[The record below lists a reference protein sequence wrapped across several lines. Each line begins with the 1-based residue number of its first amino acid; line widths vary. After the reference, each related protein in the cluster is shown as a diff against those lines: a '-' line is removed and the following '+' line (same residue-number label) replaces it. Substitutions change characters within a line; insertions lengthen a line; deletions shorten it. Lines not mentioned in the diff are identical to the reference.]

1 MKKTTLK
8 TLLLGLLMTV
18 GASSAWA
25 QETLYERGYE
35 TAWATTDVGDGAWSN
50 GTVTE
55 GVDGNISLA
64 YNNSGIES
72 AFTLTPTEKS
82 IVTLEATITG
92 GGASGRD
99 SSYDYIGMGGIML
112 KLNAQNKTSFINVD
126 GTDTSLGLNGRSW
139 SGTVK
144 FVIDQ
149 ATGSISYDIA
159 GKTGT
164 AVSTTAIS
172 NIKIGHFRGGR
183 ENYAST
189 FTLSKIKVTEEVQ
202 TVETAD
208 YKVVWAAGG
217 TTIKEETR
225 QGVIGTTPVLS
236 SADVAA
242 FMDGEVKYVYESDDL
257 EGSVIAADGST
268 VITINYHQAA
278 TYNYTVVASDGENVL
293 STVATG
299 TCLEEDVVTV
309 PFSQYQLSGTTLY
322 NIAAN
327 SGDWYRV
334 SFTPIED
341 NYTHTLSYTN
351 GTVENVV
358 FFTEAENIEGVT
370 TASYTSRASNGAVAY
385 AAESKVITTLEPG
398 KYQIFVR
405 GVNGNAASRALKIKA
420 NGTEVFA
427 FDIAN
432 GTNQTGNSEE
442 FSLGDTSE
450 LTFTCDGSSASGLDW
465 LYIVKTGDVDVT
477 PYTVKYVS
485 TEGNELKESTTHTG
499 FSGEA
504 ITLAETDKE
513 TIWVDDVKYI
523 YASDDAEGKTAVE
536 GTVVTITFRVAENKP
551 YTIVAVDAEGATV
564 ATVAESTVTEGE
576 TTSATFSK
584 YVQGTDGTWYE
595 LAAPYKM
602 DVVEGENKVV
612 CTAATADFDYF
623 YEAEGLKT
631 TRSAASFS
639 ESTSLSN
646 SYGFGMAANH
656 ALYTKEAVPAG
667 VYTIYAS
674 GLSRRS
680 GSTNIKLNLRDAAG
694 NEIET
699 GKTLTWT
706 NADKETVEMTAE
718 GVEVPEGFSL
728 SLHEATGYNS
738 VTYLDYITLKKTADF
753 SGKVEYY
760 GDANGDGS
768 VDISD
773 VVAVVNYIL
782 NGGATGTFASENA
795 DVNTDGTV
803 DISDVVGVVNMILNG
818 EVKPRAV
825 VAE

>member
-8 TLLLGLLMTV
+8 TLLLLLVMLTGVSNAWSAGYNRTLTEDLEVSGYKLKAFYDFQNNSPEVLPTSGDLRYRPYEKGGYWGLHNYGSGGRSGTATISVAEGDILIVQNYSGTTSTTINR
-18 GASSAWA
+18 GSIN
-25 QETLYERGYE
+25 ETLTSSTGYQVFNITS
-35 TAWATTDVGDGAWSN
+35 TAD
-50 GTVTE
+50 
-55 GVDGNISLA
+55 
-64 YNNSGIES
+64 
-72 AFTLTPTEKS
+72 
-82 IVTLEATITG
+82 
-92 GGASGRD
+92 
-99 SSYDYIGMGGIML
+99 
-112 KLNAQNKTSFINVD
+112 
-126 GTDTSLGLNGRSW
+126 
-139 SGTVK
+139 
-144 FVIDQ
+144 
-149 ATGSISYDIA
+149 DI
-159 GKTGT
+159 
-164 AVSTTAIS
+164 
-172 NIKIGHFRGGR
+172 
-183 ENYAST
+183 T
-189 FTLSKIKVTEEVQ
+189 FTAPRGNGIVAALVMEKDASVA
-202 TVETAD
+202 TAD
-208 YKVVWAAGG
+208 
-217 TTIKEETR
+217 
-225 QGVIGTTPVLS
+225 
-236 SADVAA
+236 
-242 FMDGEVKYVYESDDL
+242 F
-257 EGSVIAADGST
+257 
-268 VITINYHQAA
+268 TINYV
-278 TYNYTVVASDGENVL
+278 YNGETIQTSTGNAPVGDEITADSPIYVENVKYFIEDGETISMTLVAEAASNVL
-293 STVATG
+293 NVNLRVANTYSYTLNATNG
-299 TCLEEDVVTV
+299 ADVDFGELASGSDYEGNVVTI
-309 PFSQYQLSGTTLY
+309 PFSQFILDGTTLY
-322 NIAAN
+322 GIANN
-327 SGDWYRV
+327 SSDWYRET
-334 SFTPIED
+334 FTLTED
-341 NYTHTLSYTN
+341 NFTKTLEYNKSVT
-351 GTVENVV
+351 ENVV
-358 FFTEAENIEGVT
+358 FFTEAENIEGLT
-370 TASYTSRASNGAVAY
+370 TAGSYPNRASNGIIAY
-385 AAESKVITTLEPG
+385 TQSGGTDYIYKPVTTLEPG

-405 GVNGNAASRALKIKA
+405 GLNGNAASRALKFKA

-450 LTFTCDGSSASGLDW
+450 LTFTCEGSSSSGLDW

-504 ITLAETDKE
+504 ITLAETVKE

-523 YASDDAEGKTAVE
+523 YASDDSEGKTAVE

-551 YTIVAVDAEGATV
+551 YTIVAVDAEGTTV

-602 DVVEGENKVV
+602 DIVEGENKVV

-631 TRSAASFS
+631 TRSAATSS
-639 ESTSLSN
+639 SSTSLSN
-646 SYGFGMAANH
+646 SYGFGMYAGE
-656 ALYTKEAVPAG
+656 ALYTKETVPAG

-706 NADKETVEMTAE
+706 NADKEAVEMTAE

-795 DVNTDGTV
+795 DVNADGAV